1 MLNNKSIINPVGA
14 GRFTSQNIPKRRHRR
29 HFVFQEGLTRVSTCD
44 IKTSDYENILVKMKE
59 LEDARK

>member
-1 MLNNKSIINPVGA
+1 MSVINIMTLI
-14 GRFTSQNIPKRRHRR
+14 RHMERHRR

-59 LEDARK
+59 LEDARR